1 MLNKRLML
9 LVVNFDGMRVSIE
22 SYIGL
27 TYEEFVKGCV
37 CGDFD
42 NREFHH
48 V

>member
-1 MLNKRLML
+1 MLNKRLAVYVISL
-9 LVVNFDGMRVSIE
+9 DGMLMSLKTYVDM
-22 SYIGL
+22 

-42 NREFHH
+42 NREFHY